1 MADNKTTMAI
11 SCEIVITCHIVVKL
25 SSLCVLDVDE
35 CAAGTHNCDHIC
47 INSHGSYYCK
57 CIKGYRLNVT
67 DARTCDGK
75 I

>member
-1 MADNKTTMAI
+1 MAMDVQVLSITYICNTNI
-11 SCEIVITCHIVVKL
+11 IVI
-25 SSLCVLDVDE
+25 DADE
-35 CAAGTHNCDHIC
+35 CANSTHNCDHIC

-57 CIKGYRLNVT
+57 CIKGYRLNIT

>member
-1 MADNKTTMAI
+1 MKSQLNPEIDSDYITLTVCKTRITNI
-11 SCEIVITCHIVVKL
+11 FVI
-25 SSLCVLDVDE
+25 DVDE
-35 CAAGTHNCDHIC
+35 CAADTHNCDHIC